1 MSILEL
7 ALMGFI
13 IGLTGALAPGPTLI
27 ATIRS
32 ALHVGW
38 TGGPRVTLGHVI
50 AEMVIV
56 VLIAAGISSFP
67 DTLHPAIA
75 GIGGSALILFGGMTL
90 FGARKAAI
98 SSDISMESSSGPV
111 LAGLLTR
118 VSNPYFWIWWFSV
131 GSALL
136 ISSLSQGPPDLQ
148 HSSPVTG
155 QQIWVVH
162 PGIMSAF
169 TTVGYAKQS
178 DVSGDSCALWGLLVL
193 FGIWFLIQAFPAHP
207 SKSGSNHISYL
218 LVRVICHI
226 PE

>member
-111 LAGLLTR
+111 LAGLLTS

-136 ISSLSQGPPDLQ
+136 ISSLSQGPAGLAAFIAGHWAADLGWFTLVSVSIHRSRTMLSNRMYQ
-148 HSSPVTG
+148 
-155 QQIWVVH
+155 
-162 PGIMSAF
+162 GIL
-169 TTVGYAKQS
+169 VLCG
-178 DVSGDSCALWGLLVL
+178 VILVL
-193 FGIWFLIQAFPAHP
+193 FGIWFLIQAFPAP
-207 SKSGSNHISYL
+207 SL
-218 LVRVICHI
+218 
-226 PE
+226 